1 VTGRLELDHNT
12 VYELLPWLA
21 NGSLAAAE
29 RDGAELHVRSCI
41 VCRRELKELERLRL
55 AVRSQ
60 PMLHL
65 SAEGGLDRLQRQLDR
80 EAAKQR
86 PVPSRRDAGYAPF
99 FRYAAVA
106 SVGVAFLGVLL
117 WLAPNVPNQPGYN
130 TLATHSDAQRAQ
142 IDLVFDQ
149 QTALADIQALLQT
162 VDGEIVAGP
171 SELGRYGVRIRGGT
185 ATDTEVNALIDQ
197 LAHDPRVRFAGRAFT
212 ESSQ

>member
-1 VTGRLELDHNT
+1 MTGRPELDHNT

-29 RDGAELHVRSCI
+29 RDGAESHVRSCI

-60 PMLHL
+60 PTLHL

-80 EAAKQR
+80 EAASR
-86 PVPSRRDAGYAPF
+86 PVRRNVGYAPF
-99 FRYAAVA
+99 FRFAAVA

-117 WLAPNVPNQPGYN
+117 WLAPNVPNQAGYQ
-130 TLATHSDAQRAQ
+130 TLGAHGAQRAQ
-142 IDLVFDQ
+142 IDLIFNQ
-149 QTALADIQALLQT
+149 QTAVADIQALLQT

-171 SELGRYGVRIRGGT
+171 SELGRYSVRIHGGS
-185 ATDTEVNALIDQ
+185 ATDAEVDALVEK
-197 LAHDPRVRFAGRAFT
+197 LESDPRVRFAGRAFS
-212 ESSQ
+212 ENAR

>member
-1 VTGRLELDHNT
+1 MTGRQELDHNT

-41 VCRRELKELERLRL
+41 VCHRELKDLERLRL

-60 PMLHL
+60 PTMHL

-80 EAAKQR
+80 ETARR
-86 PVPSRRDAGYAPF
+86 PAPRDAGYAPP

-117 WLAPNVPNQPGYN
+117 WLAPNVPNQTGYK
-130 TLATHSDAQRAQ
+130 TVATHSDAQRAQ
-142 IDLVFDQ
+142 IDLIFNQ
-149 QTALADIQALLQT
+149 QTAVADIQALLQT

-171 SELGRYGVRIRGGT
+171 SEVGRYGVRIRGGS
-185 ATDTEVNALIDQ
+185 ATDTEVTALVEK

-212 ESSQ
+212 ESPQ

>member
-1 VTGRLELDHNT
+1 VTGRPELDHNT

-21 NGSLAAAE
+21 NGSLAAGE

-60 PMLHL
+60 PTMHL

-80 EAAKQR
+80 ESAKR
-86 PVPSRRDAGYAPF
+86 PVPRRDVGYAPF

-117 WLAPNVPNQPGYN
+117 WLAPNVPNQTGYK
-130 TLATHSDAQRAQ
+130 TLVTQSDAQRAQ
-142 IDLVFDQ
+142 IDLIFNQ
-149 QTALADIQALLQT
+149 QTAVADIQALLQT

-171 SELGRYGVRIRGGT
+171 SELGRYRVRIRSGS
-185 ATDTEVNALIDQ
+185 ATDTEITALIEK
-197 LAHDPRVRFAGRAFT
+197 LTRDPRVRFAGRAFT
-212 ESSQ
+212 ESPQ

>member
-1 VTGRLELDHNT
+1 VTGRAELDHNT

-60 PMLHL
+60 PTLHL

-80 EAAKQR
+80 EAATR
-86 PVPSRRDAGYAPF
+86 PASRNTGYAPF
-99 FRYAAVA
+99 FRFAAVA
-106 SVGVAFLGVLL
+106 TVGVAFLGALL
-117 WLAPNVPNQPGYN
+117 WLAPNITNQAGYT
-130 TLATHSDAQRAQ
+130 TLATQPSAQRAQ
-142 IDLVFDQ
+142 IDLIFDR
-149 QTALADIQALLQT
+149 QTAVADIQALLQT
-162 VDGEIVAGP
+162 FDGEIVAGP
-171 SELGRYGVRIRGGT
+171 SEIGRYGVRIRGGN
-185 ATDTEVNALIDQ
+185 ATDTEVAALVEK

-212 ESSQ
+212 ESTR

>member
-1 VTGRLELDHNT
+1 MTGRQELDHNT

-60 PMLHL
+60 PTMHL

-80 EAAKQR
+80 ETARR
-86 PVPSRRDAGYAPF
+86 PAPRDAGYAPF

-117 WLAPNVPNQPGYN
+117 WLAPNVPNQTGYT
-130 TLATHSDAQRAQ
+130 TLATQSDAQRAQ
-142 IDLVFDQ
+142 IDLIFDQ
-149 QTALADIQALLQT
+149 QTAVADIQALLQT

-171 SELGRYGVRIRGGT
+171 SELGRYGVRIRGGS
-185 ATDTEVNALIDQ
+185 ATDTEVTALVEK

-212 ESSQ
+212 ESPQ

>member
-1 VTGRLELDHNT
+1 VTGQPELDHT
-12 VYELLPWLA
+12 AVYELLPWLA

-60 PMLHL
+60 PTMHL

-80 EAAKQR
+80 EAAKR
-86 PVPSRRDAGYAPF
+86 PVPHDAGYAPF

-117 WLAPNVPNQPGYN
+117 WLAPGVPNQTGYN

-142 IDLVFDQ
+142 IDLIFNQ
-149 QTALADIQALLQT
+149 QTAVADIQALLQT

-171 SELGRYGVRIRGGT
+171 SELGRYGVRIRGGS
-185 ATDTEVNALIDQ
+185 ATDTEVTALVEK
-197 LAHDPRVRFAGRAFT
+197 LGHDPRVRFAGRAFT
-212 ESSQ
+212 ESPQ